1 MASVHLQEKADFT
14 RLSRLLVDKGTEAL
28 RNTLDAI
35 HPPAN
40 LPAVLNGNKKSLLR
54 LKFKVI
60 NGHQWDLLFP
70 PSGNPPD
77 SKTFDVTLLMV
88 LLRNICGLPPPATG
102 WNTMPP
108 DTDRSPQANI
118 TRIKLFRNEVYAHV
132 ASTQVGKAIFENLW
146 QKISEALVDLNIPQK
161 EIDDLKT
168 CPLGAEEEIYVRS
181 LKEWFLKEEDFKNM
195 LIDLTTNVKLVE
207 KQLTQSNLQ
216 QENDSDTF
224 TTSMQHLTQITKEN
238 RQGIQQ
244 LCQFSSM
251 QNKIERP
258 TCDSKED
265 KGNEKLLQTLAKNNF
280 KSKIRSKVKS
290 FHPGTRDWLLKKVKN
305 WFTTEEESS
314 LLLITGGPGFG
325 KSVFAAKVCEI
336 FRENGNLAACHFCDF
351 SNSNL
356 KDPMMMMQSLASQMC
371 ENVPGFEEKLIDQLK
386 RPHKVNSLKDAFQ
399 IYFQNPLD
407 ELEVEPRLI
416 VIDGLDESATDD
428 KSDMVKLIADHFVD
442 LPKCVKV
449 LVTSRPEISIVRLS
463 CAKTIAID
471 ASNNDNGSDLLEYL
485 KVCLPSLAARDVVNL
500 STEIHNYN
508 SYVKVL
514 PAIVIKCEGSFL
526 YAFHVQHELCKRE
539 DLDRITLEEI
549 MFFLPEGMGSVYK
562 EYFHRLEMELE
573 AAMKKKADLFK
584 LLEMLVA
591 IEIPLPLTFLSRA
604 FDLALDCRET
614 IKVIEK
620 VNEAVSCLLF
630 VSDDEVTVFHKS
642 VYDWLLANGYKYHEY
657 AVKVSDG
664 KERLWLV
671 CEQIF
676 EAIRRNVSSGNEL
689 KLTKDVKHALDYG
702 HKYLLACKKKDS
714 FSWFVDMVIVHVH
727 CKVYP
732 RNYFLQSAW
741 EDVLRS
747 DLVISRHL
755 RQRISLNLTE
765 IRDVRNHEVFN
776 IYPKMKF
783 TSPFSYLEAVL
794 DHSPERCLADS
805 ERKTADQLLA
815 KVPQYVKRNS
825 VGARCV
831 NLLLAK
837 PFSSSIKAVGVSFS
851 KTLKLAAVALADGII
866 YVLSLPE
873 LVELWQYSTGNYD
886 IPCCTFSPDDSFV
899 LYGELEMALSVAA
912 RKGVSFFNGKGE
924 RFKSCSF
931 SPSGNRLVTND
942 GSRTV
947 KLWDVVGQCLLTL
960 LCEKEDCFHFCRFS
974 STGLFII
981 ADRKTAYD
989 RSYCV
994 WNSIT
999 FQRVDQ
1005 RSLFAGKHIQRVGVL
1020 KNERCDRCFREERKE
1035 LIASNESL
1043 TFESLSPEVFTG
1055 IYHGVHCNFYWYN
1068 QSLRV
1073 IEDTHFTTL
1082 EAWQIFAAFVED
1094 RRQKPVV
1101 DITAIEDDLWLYGCD
1116 NKMIVF
1122 GTVPRKGD
1130 QSCLSRPSRVLWCSF
1145 SPDGTRLATCTSD
1158 GFVNLWNVDNCKVY
1172 QRFRSN
1178 VETSSAA
1185 CFWSDRYLFVFHL
1198 NRREIPSL
1206 CKYPVDEN
1214 LKIKTTQRQLVPL
1227 CPVANEFLRFPGIV
1241 DFSYGYLIFNCF
1253 VKEPVK
1259 VLDVNGIGDP
1269 KPVVLPEIESLKPRR
1284 IAVSAGASFV
1294 LGTDNH
1300 SFFLWKKSEGLPARY
1315 ELHICDRFSQF
1326 IRATFFSHNS
1336 KYVVFCLDQHC
1347 VVIDINTGIIT
1358 SEIDLE
1364 NVPEAFCLDARVF
1377 CTNRVVIRVIPNLI
1391 QIYDLESS
1399 EGLRSS
1405 FQRNLT
1411 KDLVIRSKLSP
1422 KRNILAV
1429 PRLTGDMD
1437 FFQLCNPESS
1447 SVSIG

>member
-1 MASVHLQEKADFT
+1 YVNAMAFVHLQEKADFT

-54 LKFKVI
+54 LKFKVV

-132 ASTQVGKAIFENLW
+132 ASTQVDKATFENLW

-168 CPLGAEEEIYVRS
+168 CPIGAEEEIYVRS

-195 LIDLTTNVKLVE
+195 LIDLTTKVKLVE

-280 KSKIRSKVKS
+280 KSKIRSKVKL

-371 ENVPGFEEKLIDQLK
+371 ENVPGFKEKLLDQLK

-428 KSDMVKLIADHFVD
+428 KSDMQAGDFRK
-442 LPKCVKV
+442 
-449 LVTSRPEISIVRLS
+449 
-463 CAKTIAID
+463 
-471 ASNNDNGSDLLEYL
+471 YL
-485 KVCLPSLAARDVVNL
+485 KK
-500 STEIHNYN
+500 STI
-508 SYVKVL
+508 
-514 PAIVIKCEGSFL
+514 
-526 YAFHVQHELCKRE
+526 
-539 DLDRITLEEI
+539 ITRMLK
-549 MFFLPEGMGSVYK
+549 FFP
-562 EYFHRLEMELE
+562 RLLQ
-573 AAMKKKADLFK
+573 
-584 LLEMLVA
+584 
-591 IEIPLPLTFLSRA
+591 T
-604 FDLALDCRET
+604 LDCRET

-620 VNEAVSCLLF
+620 VNEARMAINI
-630 VSDDEVTVFHKS
+630 TI
-642 VYDWLLANGYKYHEY
+642 
-657 AVKVSDG
+657 
-664 KERLWLV
+664 

-702 HKYLLACKKKDS
+702 YKYLLACKKKDS
-714 FSWFVDMVIVHVH
+714 FSWLVDMVIVHVY
-727 CKVYP
+727 CK
-732 RNYFLQSAW
+732 
-741 EDVLRS
+741 VLRS

-765 IRDVRNHEVFN
+765 ICD
-776 IYPKMKF
+776 K
-783 TSPFSYLEAVL
+783 
-794 DHSPERCLADS
+794 
-805 ERKTADQLLA
+805 
-815 KVPQYVKRNS
+815 
-825 VGARCV
+825 
-831 NLLLAK
+831 
-837 PFSSSIKAVGVSFS
+837 
-851 KTLKLAAVALADGII
+851 
-866 YVLSLPE
+866 LSLI
-873 LVELWQYSTGNYD
+873 
-886 IPCCTFSPDDSFV
+886 IPRKVRKACWRVIHIQPGTTTFH
-899 LYGELEMALSVAA
+899 VAHLLQMILL
-912 RKGVSFFNGKGE
+912 
-924 RFKSCSF
+924 F
-931 SPSGNRLVTND
+931 SA
-942 GSRTV
+942 
-947 KLWDVVGQCLLTL
+947 
-960 LCEKEDCFHFCRFS
+960 
-974 STGLFII
+974 I

-994 WNSIT
+994 WS
-999 FQRVDQ
+999 
-1005 RSLFAGKHIQRVGVL
+1005 S
-1020 KNERCDRCFREERKE
+1020 NERCDRCFREEQ
-1035 LIASNESL
+1035 
-1043 TFESLSPEVFTG
+1043 VFTG

-1068 QSLRV
+1068 QSLHV

-1094 RRQKPVV
+1094 R
-1101 DITAIEDDLWLYGCD
+1101 
-1116 NKMIVF
+1116 
-1122 GTVPRKGD
+1122 VPRKGD
-1130 QSCLSRPSRVLWCSF
+1130 QSCLSQAMLKRRQL
-1145 SPDGTRLATCTSD
+1145 L
-1158 GFVNLWNVDNCKVY
+1158 
-1172 QRFRSN
+1172 
-1178 VETSSAA
+1178 
-1185 CFWSDRYLFVFHL
+1185 VFGQT
-1198 NRREIPSL
+1198 
-1206 CKYPVDEN
+1206 VDEN

-1227 CPVANEFLRFPGIV
+1227 CPVANEFLRFPGMV
-1241 DFSYGYLIFNCF
+1241 DFS
-1253 VKEPVK
+1253 
-1259 VLDVNGIGDP
+1259 
-1269 KPVVLPEIESLKPRR
+1269 R

-1294 LGTDNH
+1294 LGTDNR

-1326 IRATFFSHNS
+1326 IQ
-1336 KYVVFCLDQHC
+1336 QHC
-1347 VVIDINTGIIT
+1347 VVIDINTSIIT
-1358 SEIDLE
+1358 SKIDLE

-1391 QIYDLESS
+1391 QIYDLESFK
-1399 EGLRSS
+1399 GLRSS

-1422 KRNILAV
+1422 KGNILAV

-1437 FFQLCNPESS
+1437 FFQLCNPQSS